1 MGKRMAVPHDYHIH
15 TTFSPDAH
23 QTMAEVCERAIE
35 LGIPEIALTEHVD
48 FVPGDIGTGYFRPEA
63 YFAELEQM
71 RERYRGRLII
81 RAGAEMGE
89 SHRYPYETEVL
100 MDEYPFDFVIGSLH
114 WVGDEIVFSREY
126 FERWGKHD
134 AYQRYFEEL
143 LVMVRVGGFDVVGHF
158 DVVKRY
164 GCDVV
169 GPLDPHE
176 HEEIIREVLRACV
189 EVGVGLEVNTSTL
202 RRPVGEPS
210 PTEVVLRWYREL
222 GGEIVT
228 LGSDAHRLEDVGYAL
243 PEMVELLKAVG
254 FRYVSRFVDRQAEFV
269 PLQ

>member
-1 MGKRMAVPHDYHIH
+1 MGAGIVVPYDYHIR

-23 QTMAEVCERAIE
+23 QTMAEVCERAIA

-48 FVPGDIGTGYFRPEA
+48 FVPGDIGSGYFHPQT
-63 YFAELEQM
+63 YFDELGRI
-71 RERYRGRLII
+71 RERYGDRLAI

-100 MDEYPFDFVIGSLH
+100 MDEYPFDVVIGSLH
-114 WVGDEIVFSREY
+114 WVRDELVLSPEY
-126 FERWGKHD
+126 FRKRSKEE
-134 AYQRYFEEL
+134 AYQAYFEEL

-164 GCDVV
+164 GFDVY
-169 GPLDPHE
+169 GPFDPHKY
-176 HEEIIREVLRACV
+176 EEIIREVLRACI
-189 EVGVGLEVNTSTL
+189 EVGIGLEVNTSTL

-243 PEMVELLKAVG
+243 PEMVELLEAVG

-269 PLQ
+269 PLR